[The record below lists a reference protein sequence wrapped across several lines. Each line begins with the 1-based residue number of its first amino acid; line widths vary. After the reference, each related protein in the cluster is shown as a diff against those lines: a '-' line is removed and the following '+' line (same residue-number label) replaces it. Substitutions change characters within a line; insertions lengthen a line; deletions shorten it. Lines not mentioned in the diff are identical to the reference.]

1 MNRLVKPR
9 AKRCI
14 VILLLALLSGC
25 IAIQQGL
32 KDREPFFFIQ
42 MTDPQFGM
50 FANDSS
56 FQEETR
62 LFQEAIAHANRLD
75 PAFVVITGDL
85 VNKPGDPAQI
95 AELRRIAG
103 QLHSHIPLYWVSGN
117 HDVGNVPSPTSLAAY
132 REIFGPDWYSFARS
146 NWRFIVLNS
155 TIVHRPDKVEA
166 EMTRQWTWLEE
177 ILSSDTRTYNGTI
190 VFQHHPFFLTDPD
203 EEDRYENI
211 PRIQR
216 TRYLD
221 LFRRNGI
228 SAVFTGHYHG
238 NGYGRDG
245 DLEMVITGPVGKP
258 LRQDP
263 SGFRIVKVFPDHIEH
278 AYYGFANMP
287 ENVDLE
293 AQLLMQAVP

>member
-1 MNRLVKPR
+1 MNPFEKPH

-42 MTDPQFGM
+42 MSDPQFGM
-50 FANDSS
+50 FASDSS

-62 LFQEAIAHANRLD
+62 LFQEAIAHANCLD

-95 AELRRIAG
+95 AELRRIAS
-103 QLHSHIPLYWVSGN
+103 QIHSHIPLHWVPGN
-117 HDVGNVPSPTSLAAY
+117 HDIGNVPSPVSLVAY
-132 REIFGPDWYSFARS
+132 REIFGPDWYSFACG

-166 EMTRQWTWLEE
+166 ELARQWTWLEE
-177 ILSSDTRTYNGTI
+177 TLTRDTRTYSGTI
-190 VFQHHPFFLTDPD
+190 IFQHHLLFMTDPD

-211 PRIQR
+211 PQLQR
-216 TRYLD
+216 TRYLN
-221 LFRRNGI
+221 LFKRNGV
-228 SAVFTGHYHG
+228 SAVFAGHYHG
-238 NGYGRDG
+238 NGYGRNG
-245 DLEMVITGPVGKP
+245 DLEMVITGPVGKT

-263 SGFRIVKVFPDHIEH
+263 SGFRIVKVYPDHIEH
-278 AYYGFANMP
+278 AYYGFADMLKTIAFDNWP
-287 ENVDLE
+287 
-293 AQLLMQAVP
+293 LLQTVP

>member
-1 MNRLVKPR
+1 MNPFEKPN

-25 IAIQQGL
+25 IAIQQGV

-42 MTDPQFGM
+42 MSDPQFGM

-62 LFQEAIAHANRLD
+62 LFQEAVAHANRLE

-95 AELRRIAG
+95 AELRRIAS
-103 QLHSHIPLYWVSGN
+103 QIHSHIPLYWVAGN
-117 HDVGNVPSPTSLAAY
+117 HDIGNVPSPASLAAY
-132 REIFGPDWYSFARS
+132 REIFGPDWYSFAWG
-146 NWRFIVLNS
+146 NWRFVVLNS
-155 TIVHRPDKVEA
+155 TIVHRPDSVEA
-166 EMTRQWTWLEE
+166 ELARQWTWLVETFTG
-177 ILSSDTRTYNGTI
+177 DTRTYSGTI
-190 VFQHHPFFLTDPD
+190 IFQHHALFITDPD

-211 PRIQR
+211 PQQQR

-221 LFRRNGI
+221 IFRRNGVN
-228 SAVFTGHYHG
+228 AVFAGHYHG
-238 NGYGRDG
+238 NGYGRNSS
-245 DLEMVITGPVGKP
+245 LEMVITGPVGEP

-263 SGFRIVKVFPDHIEH
+263 SGFRIVKVFPDHVEH
-278 AYYGFANMP
+278 AYYGFADLP
-287 ENVDLE
+287 EVVDLK
-293 AQLLMQAVP
+293 AKPILQADP

>member
-1 MNRLVKPR
+1 MNRLLKNHAIRFIAV
-9 AKRCI
+9 
-14 VILLLALLSGC
+14 LLLSLLAGC
-25 IAIQQGL
+25 IAIQPGL
-32 KDREPFFFIQ
+32 EDRQPFFFIQ

-62 LFQEAIAHANRLD
+62 LFQEAIANANRLD

-103 QLHSHIPLYWVSGN
+103 QLNSHIPLYWVSGN
-117 HDVGNVPSPTSLAAY
+117 HDIENVPTPATLTAY
-132 REIFGPDWYSFARS
+132 REIFGPDWYSFACG

-166 EMTRQWTWLEE
+166 ELTGQWTWLEE

-190 VFQHHPFFLTDPD
+190 VFQHHPLFLIDPD
-203 EEDRYENI
+203 EGDRYENI
-211 PRIQR
+211 PLLQRI
-216 TRYLD
+216 RYLD
-221 LFRRNGI
+221 LFKRNGV
-228 SAVFTGHYHG
+228 SAVFAGHYHG

-278 AYYGFANMP
+278 AYYGFTDMP
-287 ENVDLE
+287 KTVAFDNWP
-293 AQLLMQAVP
+293 LLQTVP